1 MRLIKKFTP
10 SEMNFVELLSED
22 DDQIKKIINKLKYL
36 EEEKVRENRFFKKI
50 HEHKKR
56 RY

>member
-1 MRLIKKFTP
+1 MYDGKPIKDYTKEELIKI
-10 SEMNFVELLSED
+10 VYG
-22 DDQIKKIINKLKYL
+22 IINKLKYL